1 MTVIAYD
8 GRTLA
13 ADKRASYG
21 GMICTVTKIHKVN
34 GLLVG
39 GAGDFTFVMAMI
51 EWVKGGRVISE
62 FPSAQGSKDDWQS
75 VVVIE
80 LDGSISLYERTPY
93 PVRYEQPHFAIG
105 SGREYA
111 RAAMALGFDSV
122 RAVETAMLLDTGC
135 GNGIDTLTLGE

>member
-34 GLLVG
+34 GLLIG

-51 EWVKGGRVISE
+51 EWVKSGRVISE
-62 FPSAQGSKDDWQS
+62 FPAAQASKDDWQS

-80 LDGSISLYERTPY
+80 LDGSISLYERTPF

-111 RAAMALGFDSV
+111 RAAMALGYDSV
-122 RAVETAMLLDTGC
+122 RAVETAILLDTGC

>member
-8 GRTLA
+8 GHTLA
-13 ADKRASYG
+13 ADKRSSYG

-39 GAGDFTFVMAMI
+39 GAGDMSFVLAMV
-51 EWVKGGRVISE
+51 EWIRGGRIIPE
-62 FPSAQGSKDDWQS
+62 FPVAQASNDNWQS

-80 LDGSISLYERTPY
+80 LDGAISLYERTPF
-93 PVRYEQPHFAIG
+93 PIRYEQPHFAIG

-111 RAAMALGFDSV
+111 RAAMALGFDAV
-122 RAVETAMLLDTGC
+122 RAVETAMLLDVGC
-135 GNGIDTLTLGE
+135 GNGIDTLALEG